1 MDREDIKKLRKEYL
15 SRNKE
20 ALDWILSDLDD
31 IVRERIVKGY
41 SKIYIT
47 DFDIKSCVTRYNSRV
62 AVNGEKPRIC
72 DDVSTQDI
80 MLLYLE
86 LLHSNGI
93 VATTLDVVH
102 KNTVISLRDRLFV
115 EPSELDKKYLVI
127 IVEDVYEF

>member
-15 SRNKE
+15 ARNKE

-47 DFDIKSCVTRYNSRV
+47 DLDIKSCVIRYNSRV
-62 AVNGEKPRIC
+62 DVNGEKPRIW

-80 MLLYLE
+80 MLLYVE
-86 LLHSNGI
+86 LLHKNGI

-102 KNTVISLRDRLFV
+102 KNTMINLRDRLFV

-127 IVEDVYEF
+127 IVEDVSEF

>member
-15 SRNKE
+15 ARNKE

-47 DFDIKSCVTRYNSRV
+47 DLDIKSCVIRYNSRV
-62 AVNGEKPRIC
+62 AVNGEKPRIW

-80 MLLYLE
+80 MLLYVE
-86 LLHSNGI
+86 LLHKNGI

-102 KNTVISLRDRLFV
+102 KNTMINLRDRLFV

-127 IVEDVYEF
+127 IVEDVSEF